1 MHIEEIL
8 IKLNIWFFRMKSNEI
23 IEIIMKF
30 GKEPA
35 IVSNN
40 DLIQN
45 LYTMK
50 NIKKLK

>member
-1 MHIEEIL
+1 
-8 IKLNIWFFRMKSNEI
+8 
-23 IEIIMKF
+23 MKF

-40 DLIQN
+40 DLTQN